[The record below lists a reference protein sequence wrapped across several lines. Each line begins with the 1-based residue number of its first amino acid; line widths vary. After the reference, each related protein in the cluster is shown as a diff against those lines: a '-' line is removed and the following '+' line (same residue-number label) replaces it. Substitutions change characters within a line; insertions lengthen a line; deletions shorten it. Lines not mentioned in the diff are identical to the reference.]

1 MSNGSENNNTPIIVK
16 KGKKHHE
23 GGHGGAWKVAYADF
37 VTAMMALFIV
47 LWILGQ
53 DDEVK
58 AGVANYF
65 NDPTGIGSGAGP
77 TIIDGSGANSIE
89 PNILNKF
96 RMKEME
102 RERLTEMGNEIMDR
116 LSHDNEFKQIMD
128 QIEVEITDEGM
139 RIEIMESEDEVFFEI
154 GTATL
159 NKNANQILKVI
170 GKQIST
176 LNNEIVVEGHTDS
189 RPFPGNGKGYSNYEL
204 SADRANSA
212 RRALIDGGVKR
223 NQIYEIRGCADNRLR
238 NTKDPY
244 DVINRRI
251 SIVVK
256 YSSEL

>member
-1 MSNGSENNNTPIIVK
+1 MSNGPENNNAPIIVK

-47 LWILGQ
+47 LWVLGQ
-53 DDEVK
+53 DEEVK

-65 NDPTGIGSGAGP
+65 NNPTGIGSGAGP
-77 TIIDGSGANSIE
+77 SMIDGSGANSIE
-89 PNILNKF
+89 PNILNNF

-116 LSHDNEFKQIMD
+116 LSRDNEFKQIMD
-128 QIEVEITDEGM
+128 QIDVEITDEGM
-139 RIEIMESEDEVFFEI
+139 RIEIMESKDEVFFEI

-159 NKNANQILKVI
+159 NKNAKQILKVI
-170 GKQIST
+170 GKQLST
-176 LNNEIVVEGHTDS
+176 LNNEIAVEGHTDS
-189 RPFPGNGKGYSNYEL
+189 RPFHGNGKGYSNYEL

-212 RRALIDGGVKR
+212 RRALTDGGVQR
-223 NQIYEIRGCADNRLR
+223 NQIYEIRGYADNRLR
-238 NTKDPY
+238 NPKDPY

-256 YSSEL
+256 YSSPL

>member
-1 MSNGSENNNTPIIVK
+1 MEGSENNNNPIIVK

-53 DDEVK
+53 DEEVK

-65 NDPTGIGSGAGP
+65 NNPAGIGSGTGP
-77 TIIDGSGANSIE
+77 KVMDGSGVNTIE
-89 PNILNKF
+89 PDILNSFKL
-96 RMKEME
+96 KEME
-102 RERLTEMGNEIMDR
+102 KQRLTQMGNEIIDK
-116 LSHDNEFKQIMD
+116 LSKDEEFKAIMD
-128 QIEVEITDEGM
+128 QIDVEITDEGM
-139 RIEIMESEDEVFFEI
+139 RIEIMESDEAVFFEI

-159 NKNANQILKVI
+159 NKNAYKILKVI
-170 GKQIST
+170 GKQLST
-176 LNNEIVVEGHTDS
+176 LNNNIVVEGHTDS

-212 RRALIDGGVKR
+212 RRALIDGGVQR
-223 NQIYEIRGCADNRLR
+223 RQIYEVRGFADNRLR
-238 NTKDPY
+238 NSDDPY
-244 DVINRRI
+244 DVLNRRI

-256 YSSEL
+256 YSVEL